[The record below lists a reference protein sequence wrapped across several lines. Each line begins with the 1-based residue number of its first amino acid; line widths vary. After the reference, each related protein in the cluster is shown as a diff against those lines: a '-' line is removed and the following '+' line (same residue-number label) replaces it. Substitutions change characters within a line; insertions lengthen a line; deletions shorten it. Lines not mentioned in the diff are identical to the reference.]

1 MADEPDGAASSKA
14 WRLRPARRRAGA
26 PFLSPAVRHVVA
38 EHGIDPQ
45 QVIGTGA
52 GHRVTRADAV
62 AAARAIAVLP
72 TDGHAA
78 ADELERFT
86 PIRRTTAV
94 HVLRAKAAAAHE
106 HVAVACD
113 YGAVERARLESRLTY
128 LPFVARA
135 VVDAL
140 RAFPYCNATT
150 GDDQFVVH
158 RSVHLGIAVD
168 LDFEGLIVP
177 VIREADGKRLQ
188 ALADGIVDL
197 AARARTRRLAPEDVS
212 GGTFTITNPGPF
224 GTFMSLPIIN
234 HPQVAI
240 LATDAVRK
248 RLVVTEGRDGT
259 DVLAIR
265 PIGMLALGFDSRVV
279 DGAYASAFVQRVAEI
294 VETRD
299 WSIEL

>member
-1 MADEPDGAASSKA
+1 MAEEPDAAASSKA
-14 WRLRPARRRAGA
+14 WRVRLARRRAGA

-38 EHGIDPQ
+38 EHGLDPA

-52 GHRVTRADAV
+52 GARVTRADAV

-72 TDGHAA
+72 REGHAE

-94 HVLRAKAAAAHE
+94 HVLRAKAAAPHA

-113 YGAVERARLESRLTY
+113 YGAVQRARLESGLTY

-135 VVDAL
+135 VVDSL
-140 RAFPYCNATT
+140 RAFPYCNASSG
-150 GDDQFVVH
+150 GDDVIVH
-158 RSVHLGIAVD
+158 RAVHLGIAVD

-177 VIREADGKRLQ
+177 VIRDADGKRLR
-188 ALADGIVDL
+188 ALSDGIVGV
-197 AARARTRRLAPEDVS
+197 ATRARTRRLAPEDVS

-224 GTFMSLPIIN
+224 GTFLSMPIIN

-279 DGAYASAFVQRVAEI
+279 DGAYAAAFVQRVAEI

-299 WSIEL
+299 WSNEL

>member
-1 MADEPDGAASSKA
+1 MADEPDAAASSKA

-26 PFLSPAVRHVVA
+26 PFLSPAVRHVIT
-38 EHGIDPQ
+38 EHGLDPR

-52 GHRVTRADAV
+52 GGRVTRADAV

-72 TDGHAA
+72 TAGHAE

-94 HVLRAKAAAAHE
+94 HVLRAKAAAAHA

-113 YGAVERARLESRLTY
+113 YGAVERARLVSGFTY

-135 VVDAL
+135 AVDAL
-140 RAFPYCNATT
+140 YAFPYCNALS
-150 GDDQFVVH
+150 GNDHVVVH
-158 RSVHLGIAVD
+158 RAVHLGIAVD

-177 VIREADGKRLQ
+177 VIRDADGKRLRT
-188 ALADGIVDL
+188 LADRIVDV

-224 GTFMSLPIIN
+224 GTFMSMPIIN

-248 RLVVTEGRDGT
+248 RVVVTEGRDGT

-265 PIGMLALGFDSRVV
+265 PIGMLALGFDSRLI
-279 DGAYASAFVQRVAEI
+279 DGAYAAAFVQRVAEI

-299 WSIEL
+299 WSTEL